1 MINPN
6 LACHSQGFRLLAV
19 VGKYCV
25 SAVLLSLLPHGG
37 TVARAQSDN
46 FNGGNDTA
54 WTHYDPF
61 SGFGAPATYS
71 FPGGGYRIQS
81 ALSPSPGT
89 LGPSRAGS
97 LRTDQTYTDFSVSY
111 DLVDWNNSL
120 NQAFG
125 VLGRVTNPGLGTTDG
140 YALTYSTGGSIDISR
155 ITGEAPTGLGSFSVT
170 LNPANDY
177 RFVFTGT
184 GNTLAGQVFDLS
196 DLSTPLAT
204 VTSTDSTYGSGIN
217 GFVVFDNSG
226 AATADATFDNYV
238 ATVPEPSSLALL
250 VAGGVGLML
259 FRRRSSKS
267 SR

>member
-1 MINPN
+1 MLCLLWIN
-6 LACHSQGFRLLAV
+6 
-19 VGKYCV
+19 
-25 SAVLLSLLPHGG
+25 G

-46 FNGGNDTA
+46 FNAGNDTG

-71 FPGGGYRIQS
+71 FPSGGYQIQS

-155 ITGEAPTGLGSFSVT
+155 ITGETPTGLGSSSIT

-184 GNTLAGQVFDLS
+184 GNALVGQVFDLS

-204 VTSTDSTYGSGIN
+204 ATGTDSTYASGIN

-226 AATADATFDNYV
+226 AAAADATFDNYV
-238 ATVPEPSSLALL
+238 ATVPEPSSLALM
-250 VAGGVGLML
+250 AIGGIGFML
-259 FRRRSSKS
+259 FGRRSSKS